1 MRTKKVRK
9 SRQTFR
15 SVGNPSE
22 MPSVMVQTGH
32 VSDMRWTSVISSV
45 CDVGNRADGNVSDM
59 RADNSVGDA
68 VGIGVGNAV
77 GNPSVN
83 VAKSRNFFAT
93 LCEIPTGYS
102 WSANPLVIMAQ
113 SRNMFATLCEIPT
126 GYSPSVYPS
135 VKR

>member
-22 MPSVMVQTGH
+22 MTSVMVQTGH
-32 VSDMRWTSVISSV
+32 VSDMRGPSV
-45 CDVGNRADGNVSDM
+45 CDVGNAVGNRADEHVSDM
-59 RADNSVGDA
+59 RAANSVGD
-68 VGIGVGNAV
+68 
-77 GNPSVN
+77 PSVN

-102 WSANPLVIMAQ
+102 
-113 SRNMFATLCEIPT
+113 
-126 GYSPSVYPS
+126 PS

>member
-32 VSDMRWTSVISSV
+32 VSGMRGLSVMPSV
-45 CDVGNRADGNVSDM
+45 CDVGNAVGNRADGHVSDM
-59 RADNSVGDA
+59 RADNPVGDS
-68 VGIGVGNAV
+68 VCIGDENAV

-93 LCEIPTGYS
+93 LCEIPTGY
-102 WSANPLVIMAQ
+102 I
-113 SRNMFATLCEIPT
+113 
-126 GYSPSVYPS
+126 PSVYPS